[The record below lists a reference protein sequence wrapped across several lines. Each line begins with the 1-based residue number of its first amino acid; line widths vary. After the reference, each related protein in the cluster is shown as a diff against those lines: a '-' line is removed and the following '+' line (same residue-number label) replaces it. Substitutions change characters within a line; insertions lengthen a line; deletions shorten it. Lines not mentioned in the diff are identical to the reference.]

1 MTAMK
6 PWRHFALATYC
17 QATYPYRVWQSRG
30 LRRLGRTPIGVVIF
44 HRIADDE
51 ANDWTTPT
59 ATFRDAIHWL
69 SDHFEMISLSEAQ
82 RRIRAE
88 SNREPSLCITFDD
101 GYEVNCREALP
112 LLIERRIPCTYFVT
126 TGPALTGTP
135 FEHDL
140 VMGNY
145 FRPNS
150 IDQLKEVAAAG
161 IEIGAHGRT
170 HPDFARITDEDV
182 LFDELV
188 TARDDLQAAVGVP
201 IRYFAFPFG
210 EHKNLSAQA
219 FHMAREAGFEG
230 VLSAYGGYNYAGDD
244 PFHLQR
250 KGVDGPLVRIK
261 NWATIDP
268 FRHRGIPRFNYGTR
282 PAAPL
287 AAVGAS
293 A

>member
-1 MTAMK
+1 MN
-6 PWRHFALATYC
+6 PWRQFALATYC
-17 QATYPYRVWQSRG
+17 QMTYPYRVWQSRG
-30 LRRLGRTPIGVVIF
+30 LRRLGRSPIGVMIF

-51 ANDWTTPT
+51 ANDWTTST
-59 ATFRDAIHWL
+59 TTFRDAIHWL
-69 SDHFEMISLSEAQ
+69 NDHFELISLGEAQ
-82 RRIRAE
+82 QRIRAE
-88 SNREPSLCITFDD
+88 SNRDPAVCVTFDD

-135 FEHDL
+135 FEHDRA
-140 VMGNY
+140 MGNH

-150 IDQLKEVAAAG
+150 VDQLKEIAAAG
-161 IEIGAHGRT
+161 IEIGAHSRT

-210 EHKNLSAQA
+210 SHENLCAAA
-219 FHMAREAGFEG
+219 FHMARDAGYEG
-230 VLSAYGGYNYAGDD
+230 VVSAYGGYNYAGDD

-250 KGVDGPLVRIK
+250 KGVDGALVRLK

-268 FRHRGIPRFNYGTR
+268 FRHRRIPRFEYESR
-282 PAAPL
+282 AAPPM
-287 AAVGAS
+287 AAVGA
-293 A
+293 